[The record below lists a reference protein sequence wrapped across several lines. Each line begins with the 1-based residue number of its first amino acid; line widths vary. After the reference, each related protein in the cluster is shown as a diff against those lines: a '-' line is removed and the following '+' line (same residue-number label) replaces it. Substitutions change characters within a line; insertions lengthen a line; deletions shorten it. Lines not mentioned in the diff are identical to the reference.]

1 MLNIVDELKARGL
14 VKDFSNEEEVRE
26 LLKTKQT
33 IYCGFDPSASS
44 MHVGNFV
51 MISMLMRLQRAGHKI
66 IAIVGG
72 ATGMIGDPSGKSK
85 ERNLQGVEAL
95 KANTECIKNQLERF
109 IDLSDPEKGMIL
121 NNYEWLGSMDLL
133 TYLRDFGKFFPVNY
147 MLAKDIVASRLE
159 AGVSYTEFSYMILQS
174 IDFLKLHQN
183 YGCSLQIGGG
193 DQWGNLTSGL
203 ELIRKIEGQDAKV
216 GCFTV
221 PLLLDQ
227 NGKKFGKSED
237 GALYLDAKLVSPYKI
252 YQYFINVSD
261 DDAARYLKV
270 FSFKS
275 LEEIAE
281 ITKDH
286 YEHLGAR
293 IAQKALAF
301 EIVELIHGKAKADEC
316 KKMSEVLFSG
326 EIKSLSKEN
335 IEELFGSFK
344 VEQPKGLL
352 LEDMLIAIKAASSK
366 REAREFINGNAVAI
380 NGEKVTDL
388 THVVDEKDA
397 LFGEYVVIKRGKK
410 NYYLVK
416 FN

>member
-1 MLNIVDELKARGL
+1 MQSIVDELKARGL
-14 VKDFSNEEEVRE
+14 VKDFSNEDEVRE

-85 ERNLQGVEAL
+85 ERNLQGVETL
-95 KANTECIKNQLERF
+95 KANTQKIKEQLERF

-121 NNYEWLGSMDLL
+121 NNYEWLGAMDLL
-133 TYLRDFGKFFPVNY
+133 TYLRDYGKFFPVNY
-147 MLAKDIVASRLE
+147 MLSKDIVASRLE

-203 ELIRKIEGQDAKV
+203 ELIRKIEGVDAKV

-237 GALYLDAKLVSPYKI
+237 GALFLDAKLVSPYKI

-270 FSFKS
+270 FSFHS
-275 LEEIAE
+275 LEEIAAL
-281 ITKDH
+281 TKEH

-301 EIVELIHGKAKADEC
+301 EVVELIHGKAKAEEC

-335 IEELFGSFK
+335 IEELFGGFK

-352 LEDMLIAIKAASSK
+352 IEDLLIAIKAASSK

-380 NGEKVTDL
+380 NGEKVCDL

-416 FN
+416 FY

>member
-95 KANTECIKNQLERF
+95 KANTECIKKQLERF

-301 EIVELIHGKAKADEC
+301 EIVELIHGKAKAEEC

-335 IEELFGSFK
+335 IEELFGNFK
-344 VEQPKGLL
+344 VKQPKGLL

-380 NGEKVTDL
+380 NGEKVCDL

>member
-1 MLNIVDELKARGL
+1 MQSIVDELKARGL
-14 VKDFSNEEEVRE
+14 VKDFSNEDEVRE

-85 ERNLQGVEAL
+85 ERNLQGVETL
-95 KANTECIKNQLERF
+95 KANTQKIKEQLERF

-121 NNYEWLGSMDLL
+121 NNYEWLGAMDLL
-133 TYLRDFGKFFPVNY
+133 TYLRDYGKFFPVNY
-147 MLAKDIVASRLE
+147 MLSKDIVASRLE

-203 ELIRKIEGQDAKV
+203 ELIRKIEGVDAKV

-270 FSFKS
+270 FSFHS
-275 LEEIAE
+275 LEEIAAL
-281 ITKDH
+281 TKEH

-293 IAQKALAF
+293 IAQKALAY
-301 EIVELIHGKAKADEC
+301 EVVELIHGKAKAEEC

-335 IEELFGSFK
+335 IEELFGGFK

-352 LEDMLIAIKAASSK
+352 IEDLLIAIKAASSK
-366 REAREFINGNAVAI
+366 REAREFISGNAVAI
-380 NGEKVTDL
+380 NGEKVCDL

>member
-1 MLNIVDELKARGL
+1 MQSIVDELKARGL
-14 VKDFSNEEEVRE
+14 VKDFSNEDEVRE

-85 ERNLQGVEAL
+85 ERNLQGVETL
-95 KANTECIKNQLERF
+95 KANTQKIKEQLERF

-121 NNYEWLGSMDLL
+121 NNYEWLGAMDLL
-133 TYLRDFGKFFPVNY
+133 TYLRDYGKFFPVNY
-147 MLAKDIVASRLE
+147 MLSKDIVASRLE

-203 ELIRKIEGQDAKV
+203 ELIRKIEGVDAKV

-237 GALYLDAKLVSPYKI
+237 GALFLDAKLVSPYKI

-270 FSFKS
+270 FSFHS
-275 LEEIAE
+275 LEEIAAL
-281 ITKDH
+281 TKEH

-293 IAQKALAF
+293 IAQKALAY
-301 EIVELIHGKAKADEC
+301 EVVELIHGKAKAEEC

-335 IEELFGSFK
+335 IEELFGGFK
-344 VEQPKGLL
+344 VEQSKGLL
-352 LEDMLIAIKAASSK
+352 IEDLLIAIKAASSK

-380 NGEKVTDL
+380 NGEKVCDL

-410 NYYLVK
+410 NYFLVK

>member
-14 VKDFSNEEEVRE
+14 IKDFSNEEEVRE
-26 LLKTKQT
+26 LLNTKQT

-85 ERNLQGVEAL
+85 ERNLQGVETL
-95 KANTECIKNQLERF
+95 KANTQAIKEQLERF

-121 NNYEWLGSMDLL
+121 NNYEWLGAMDLL
-133 TYLRDFGKFFPVNY
+133 TYLRDYGKFFPVNY
-147 MLAKDIVASRLE
+147 MLSKDIVASRLE

-203 ELIRKIEGQDAKV
+203 ELIRKIEGIDAKV

-227 NGKKFGKSED
+227 NGKKFGKSEG

-261 DDAARYLKV
+261 DDAARYMKV

-275 LEEIAE
+275 LDEIAA
-281 ITKDH
+281 ITKEH
-286 YEHLGAR
+286 YDNLGAR
-293 IAQKALAF
+293 IAQKALAY
-301 EIVELIHGKAKADEC
+301 EIIELIHGKAKAEEC

-326 EIKSLSKEN
+326 DIKSLSKEN
-335 IEELFGSFK
+335 IEELFGNLR

-352 LEDMLIAIKAASSK
+352 LEDLLIAIKAASSK
-366 REAREFINGNAVAI
+366 REAREFINGNSIAI

-388 THVVDEKDA
+388 SHVVDEKDA

>member
-95 KANTECIKNQLERF
+95 KANTECIKKQLERF

-301 EIVELIHGKAKADEC
+301 EIVELIHGKAKAEEC

-380 NGEKVTDL
+380 NGEKVCDL

-397 LFGEYVVIKRGKK
+397 LFGEYVVIKRKKK

>member
-1 MLNIVDELKARGL
+1 MQSIVDELKARGL
-14 VKDFSNEEEVRE
+14 VKDFSNEDEVRE

-85 ERNLQGVEAL
+85 ERNLQGVETL
-95 KANTECIKNQLERF
+95 KANTQKIKEQLERF

-121 NNYEWLGSMDLL
+121 NNYEWLGAMDLL
-133 TYLRDFGKFFPVNY
+133 TYLRDYGKFFPVNY
-147 MLAKDIVASRLE
+147 MLSKDIVASRLE

-203 ELIRKIEGQDAKV
+203 ELIRKIEGVDAKV

-237 GALYLDAKLVSPYKI
+237 GALFLDAKLVSPYKI

-270 FSFKS
+270 FSFHS
-275 LEEIAE
+275 LEEIAAL
-281 ITKDH
+281 TKEH

-293 IAQKALAF
+293 IAQKALAY
-301 EIVELIHGKAKADEC
+301 EVVELIHGKAKAEEC

-326 EIKSLSKEN
+326 EIKSLSKGN
-335 IEELFGSFK
+335 IEELFGGFK

-352 LEDMLIAIKAASSK
+352 IEDLLIAIKAASSK

-380 NGEKVTDL
+380 NGEKVCDL

-397 LFGEYVVIKRGKK
+397 LFGEYVVVKRGKK

>member
-95 KANTECIKNQLERF
+95 KANTECIKKQLERF

-301 EIVELIHGKAKADEC
+301 EIVELIHGKAKAEEC

>member
-14 VKDFSNEEEVRE
+14 VKDFSNEDEVRE
-26 LLKTKQT
+26 LLNTKQT

-51 MISMLMRLQRAGHKI
+51 MISMLMRLQRAGHQI

-85 ERNLQGVEAL
+85 ERNLQGVDTL
-95 KANTECIKNQLERF
+95 KANTQCIKEQLERF

-121 NNYEWLGSMDLL
+121 NNYEWLGTMDLL
-133 TYLRDFGKFFPVNY
+133 TYLRDYGKFFPVNY
-147 MLAKDIVASRLE
+147 MLSKDIVASRLE

-183 YGCSLQIGGG
+183 YGCSMQIGGG

-203 ELIRKIEGQDAKV
+203 ELIRKVEGQEAKV

-227 NGKKFGKSED
+227 NGKKFGKSEG
-237 GALYLDAKLVSPYKI
+237 GALYLDPKLVSPYKI

-270 FSFKS
+270 FSFHS
-275 LEEIAE
+275 LEEIAAL
-281 ITKDH
+281 TKEH

-293 IAQKALAF
+293 IAQKALAY
-301 EIVELIHGKAKADEC
+301 EIIELIHGKAKAEEC

-335 IEELFGSFK
+335 IEELFGDLK

-352 LEDMLIAIKAASSK
+352 LEDLLIAIKAASSK

-380 NGEKVTDL
+380 NGEKVCDL

>member
-14 VKDFSNEEEVRE
+14 VKDFSNEQEVRD
-26 LLKTKQT
+26 LLNTKQT

-95 KANTECIKNQLERF
+95 KANTECIKKQLERF

-159 AGVSYTEFSYMILQS
+159 AGVSYTEFSYIILQS

-301 EIVELIHGKAKADEC
+301 EIVELIHGKAKAEEC

-335 IEELFGSFK
+335 IEELFGGFK

-380 NGEKVTDL
+380 NGEKVCDL